1 MGSHCLSAPPRPS
14 FPPPLVL
21 HYFLASANESLVM
34 SIPSHSGLFNLQVLL
49 VSSTGFDGWGS
60 SKDQTKD
67 K

>member
-1 MGSHCLSAPPRPS
+1 MWDMAKQTKIAAPVRD
-14 FPPPLVL
+14 FYLC
-21 HYFLASANESLVM
+21 
-34 SIPSHSGLFNLQVLL
+34 VLL